1 MQSILEQRFPHIIS
15 RLTEVWLDGAKAQ
28 AYLDALLF
36 KESARA
42 ERHGFNDDTWMEL
55 TFLNDLLLE
64 EYPSPHSGLAT
75 DIWSFAADTSPLT
88 S

>member
-1 MQSILEQRFPHIIS
+1 MQSLLEQRFPHIIS
-15 RLTEVWLDGAKAQ
+15 RLMEVWLDGPRAQ
-28 AYLDALLF
+28 SYLDALLF

-42 ERHGFNDDTWMEL
+42 ERHGFTDDTWMEL

-64 EYPSPHSGLAT
+64 EHPQHHAGMAI
-75 DIWSFAADTSPLT
+75 DVWSHAADTGPLI